1 MFPTREALRILSPL
15 PSSRRRRDRM
25 VLYKALGLIHHILV
39 IHTFLLDF
47 QMVVR
52 RHCFLKQLA
61 LLRILLQQSLVV
73 RRHIRL
79 LLIFL
84 SVDFQ
89 QPLLLFESSTLEVRI
104 HVVHSPIHF
113 WLVLFAIHCRSLP
126 KKVVTGEEGLFL
138 LASPLILSF

>member
-1 MFPTREALRILSPL
+1 MFLTTEVHRTLSLL

-25 VLYKALGLIHHILV
+25 VLYKALGLIHRILV

-61 LLRILLQQSLVV
+61 LLRILLQQSQVV

-84 SVDFQ
+84 SVELQ
-89 QPLLLFESSTLEVRI
+89 QHRLLL
-104 HVVHSPIHF
+104 
-113 WLVLFAIHCRSLP
+113 
-126 KKVVTGEEGLFL
+126 
-138 LASPLILSF
+138 